1 MPGADRRVPEVVV
14 IEPHDFSETLQAIQ
28 ALRESKI
35 VILKL
40 SELEPSQVQRAVDI
54 AGGACA
60 ISCYT
65 KWVGEQT
72 FLFTPNS
79 VTVSIVNNN

>member
-14 IEPHDFSETLQAIQ
+14 IEPHDFSETPQAIQ

-40 SELEPSQVQRAVDI
+40 SELEPNQVQRAVDI
-54 AGGACA
+54 VASGACA
-60 ISCYT
+60 IREQRP
-65 KWVGEQT
+65 KVG
-72 FLFTPNS
+72 
-79 VTVSIVNNN
+79 